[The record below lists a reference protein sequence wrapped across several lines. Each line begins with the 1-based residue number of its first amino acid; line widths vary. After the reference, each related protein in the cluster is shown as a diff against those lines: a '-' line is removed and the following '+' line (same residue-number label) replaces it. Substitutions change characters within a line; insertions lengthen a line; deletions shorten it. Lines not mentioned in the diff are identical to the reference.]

1 MKIKVKD
8 CEITLTDFCKFSVID
23 NKLYNNNTH
32 RYEAV
37 DGDVVEIKINNKIIK
52 DEIIGYTTYQII
64 PTKNHGTLVLSTS
77 DDSLN
82 YNIIHNTKVY
92 EIKGSI

>member
-1 MKIKVKD
+1 MKIKVNDK
-8 CEITLTDFCKFSVID
+8 EIILNNFCKFSVID
-23 NKLYNNNTH
+23 NKLFNNNTH

-37 DGDVVEIKINNKIIK
+37 DGDVVEIKINNKIIN
-52 DEIIGYTTYQII
+52 DEIVGYTTYQII

-82 YNIIHNTKVY
+82 YKIIHNTKVY
-92 EIKGSI
+92 EIKDS